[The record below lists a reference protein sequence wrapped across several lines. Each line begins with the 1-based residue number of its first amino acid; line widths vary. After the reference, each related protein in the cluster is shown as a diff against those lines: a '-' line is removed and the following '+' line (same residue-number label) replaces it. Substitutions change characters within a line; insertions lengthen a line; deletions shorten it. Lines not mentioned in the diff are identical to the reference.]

1 MDAVVPPLALLAK
14 FAKDPSPALVR
25 EFEGATSA
33 AKVNALIMLDSL
45 LRAGT
50 GTLRTAITAFGV
62 TRDDVLFFARQE
74 ASREHPAV
82 MVLLMELLC
91 DEPAAKRVCRRPR
104 LELEVHQRVCIYDAK
119 GELADFGRVTAV
131 EGSRV
136 TVRLYLFD
144 QVVGDP
150 ILYVVEDGDPL
161 GETCVF
167 AADDDDRLVH
177 EGRTL
182 RAWTDRTQF

>member
-1 MDAVVPPLALLAK
+1 MDAVVPPLALLEK

-119 GELADFGRVTAV
+119 GELESVGRVVAV
-131 EGSRV
+131 RDSQV
-136 TVRLYLFD
+136 TVRLFEID
-144 QVVGDP
+144 QLAGNP
-150 ILYVVEDGDPL
+150 TLYVVDEDDPL

-167 AADDDDRLVH
+167 AADDDGRLVH